1 MHLWLGPLGENLE
14 AATQGVGLQGWDVSE
29 GGQGAGRLAYGY
41 IRPRVAPNHNPTVAP
56 NHNPTVAPNHNPTVA
71 PNHNPLGNGLA
82 PWATARAEGAC
93 PALAEGAIVL
103 ALAPWLTCC
112 MRDVGAVMRTAGG
125 VSSRSST

>member
-41 IRPRVAPNHNPTVAP
+41 IGPR
-56 NHNPTVAPNHNPTVA
+56 VAPNHNPTVA